1 MVGDFVANTT
11 CASGCYQTHTEAYVR
26 APMGQGT
33 NLTVT
38 VWVGDRLAMG
48 PFQLFNFDAP
58 VILESMP
65 GTVKKVRV
73 V

>member
-1 MVGDFVANTT
+1 
-11 CASGCYQTHTEAYVR
+11 
-26 APMGQGT
+26 MGQGT